1 MFRIYYRPNSVT
13 TIATLNT
20 NYDKLRSAYSIAAKK
35 LTDRINVSMSS
46 YLRWETKKKKP
57 FPLFK
62 QNKYILSIGT

>member
-20 NYDKLRSAYSIAAKK
+20 NYDKLRSAYSIVAKK

-46 YLRWETKKKKP
+46 YLRWETKKKP
-57 FPLFK
+57 FPHFK

>member
-13 TIATLNT
+13 TIVTLNT
-20 NYDKLRSAYSIAAKK
+20 NYDKLRSAYSIVAKK

-46 YLRWETKKKKP
+46 YLRWETKKKP
-57 FPLFK
+57 FSLFK